1 MNKAALAAAGALLL
15 AGCAHEI
22 LTPERCERALRAA
35 DTADRIL
42 AILIEQGV
50 EPRLAAKL
58 RDGLLVGQLTVAA
71 ACATADSSSSPGT

>member
-15 AGCAHEI
+15 AGCAHDV
-22 LTPERCERALRAA
+22 LTPQRCERALRAA
-35 DTADRIL
+35 ETADRIL

-58 RDGLLVGQLTVAA
+58 RDGLMVGHLTVAA
-71 ACATADSSSSPGT
+71 ACAAAEGSG